1 MWREKVT
8 TDKPCAETRLET
20 RGGVSYLTFPGL
32 GDASQLIHAISTRI
46 GGVSLGR
53 LQSLN
58 LSFKVGDEAL
68 RVEENR
74 LLLMNAL
81 GISRVRPVGL
91 NQVHGD
97 SVRRVLKDE
106 RIPLDGLLGE
116 GDALITDVL
125 EMPLMILVADCMPIL
140 FYDPVHR
147 AIGLAHAGWRGT
159 VNHVGAKTLLR
170 MGEEFGTHAA
180 DIQVAL
186 GPAIGA
192 CCYEVGP
199 EVAESF
205 QSVFPW
211 AGEVL
216 NPTGKDK
223 YQLDLEESNARQ
235 LVEIGVLEGQLL
247 RSGLCTIR
255 KSEWFY
261 SHRAEATPEK
271 PTGRIGA
278 LIMLKEA

>member
-1 MWREKVT
+1 
-8 TDKPCAETRLET
+8 
-20 RGGVSYLTFPGL
+20 LTFPGL
-32 GDASQLIHAISTRI
+32 GDASQLVHGISTRL
-46 GGVSLGR
+46 GGVSLGKLR
-53 LQSLN
+53 SLN

-74 LLLMNAL
+74 LLFMNAM
-81 GISRVRPVGL
+81 GISHVHAVGL

-106 RIPLDGLLGE
+106 RIPLDGILGE
-116 GDALITDVL
+116 GDALITDAPG
-125 EMPLMILVADCMPIL
+125 MPLMILVADCMPIL
-140 FYDPVHR
+140 IHDPVHR

-170 MGEEFGTHAA
+170 MGEEFGTHA
-180 DIQVAL
+180 DDVQVAL

-199 EVAESF
+199 EVSESF

-211 AGEVL
+211 AAEVL
-216 NPTGKDK
+216 SPAGKDK
-223 YQLDLEESNARQ
+223 YKLNLEEANARQ
-235 LVEIGVLEGQLL
+235 MVEIGVPEGQVL
-247 RSGLCTIR
+247 RAGFCTIR

-271 PTGRIGA
+271 PTGRFGA
-278 LIMLKEA
+278 LIMLKDA

>member
-1 MWREKVT
+1 M
-8 TDKPCAETRLET
+8 
-20 RGGVSYLTFPGL
+20 
-32 GDASQLIHAISTRI
+32 IHAISTRI

-81 GISRVRPVGL
+81 GISHVRPVSL

-116 GDALITDVL
+116 GDALITDVPGV
-125 EMPLMILVADCMPIL
+125 PLMILVADCMPIL

-159 VNHVGAKTLLR
+159 VNHVGAKALLR

-223 YQLDLEESNARQ
+223 FQLNLEEANVRQ
-235 LVEIGVLEGQLL
+235 LVEIGVPEGQLL

-261 SHRAEATPEK
+261 SHRAEATLEK
-271 PTGRIGA
+271 PTGRFGA
-278 LIMLKEA
+278 LIMLKDS